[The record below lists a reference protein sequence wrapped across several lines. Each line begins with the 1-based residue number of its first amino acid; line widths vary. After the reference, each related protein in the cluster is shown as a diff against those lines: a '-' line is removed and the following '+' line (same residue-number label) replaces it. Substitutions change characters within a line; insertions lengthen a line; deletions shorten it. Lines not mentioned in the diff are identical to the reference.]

1 MDTQDKI
8 IASILLIH
16 SSLGILWTCWVAA
29 NIGFPAAFIGANLLL
44 AATGLVAGIGLFKN
58 WLWAGFFGIVFF
70 LVQLIQVFTSTFQ
83 WSFTLGFGIN
93 ISLGWLGASSVGV
106 NLFAL
111 LMLVWLSARTFLP
124 DNAPE
129 PNPPGSS
136 A

>member
-16 SSLGILWTCWVAA
+16 SSFGILWTCWVAA
-29 NIGFPAAFIGANLLL
+29 NMGFPVVFIGTNLLL
-44 AATGLVAGIGLFKN
+44 AATGIVAGLGLFKN
-58 WLWAGFFGIVFF
+58 WLWASFFGIVFF
-70 LVQLIQVFTSTFQ
+70 LVQLIHVFTPTFQ

-93 ISLGWLGASSVGV
+93 IMLGWLGAGALGV

-111 LMLVWLSARTFLP
+111 LMLGWLSARTFLP
-124 DNAPE
+124 DNAPG
-129 PNPPGSS
+129 PNPPGSP